1 MIAPT
6 MTLNLK
12 FYIIAEVELLG
23 LLSQHHCHCEEGV
36 ARRGNP
42 FSEMLRFLKAIDKIG
57 YLGDTDCHTSVRA
70 GSQ

>member
-6 MTLNLK
+6 MALNLK

-23 LLSQHHCHCEEGV
+23 LLSQHHCHCEEQRDV
-36 ARRGNP
+36 AIRSP
-42 FSEMLRFLKAIDKIG
+42 KCYVLLKAIDKIG